1 MRNTIL
7 IALVSLVIFSCK
19 KDTYSSI
26 PKLTYKSVNTKTLY
40 PKQVI
45 KFTLNVTDAEG
56 DISDTMYVQ
65 KININKVKDSCNISS
80 FSDKYPVPKFPST
93 KNLNQDILVSFASGI
108 NIPIGAAPDKYY
120 VNIAFGCS
128 VNDTCY
134 FKFIIKDKANHK
146 SDTVRSENIVIVKQ

>member
-19 KDTYSSI
+19 KDTYSST

-40 PKQVI
+40 PKQVV

-56 DISDTMYVQ
+56 DITDTMYVQ
-65 KININKVKDSCNISS
+65 KININKVKDSCKSS
-80 FSDKYPVPKFPST
+80 GFSDKYPVPTFPST
-93 KNLNQDILVSFASGI
+93 KNLNQDILVSFASGA
-108 NIPIGAAPDKYY
+108 NVPIGASNSYY

-134 FKFIIKDKANHK
+134 FQFIIKDKANHK
-146 SDTVRSENIVIVKQ
+146 SDTVRSETIVIVKQ